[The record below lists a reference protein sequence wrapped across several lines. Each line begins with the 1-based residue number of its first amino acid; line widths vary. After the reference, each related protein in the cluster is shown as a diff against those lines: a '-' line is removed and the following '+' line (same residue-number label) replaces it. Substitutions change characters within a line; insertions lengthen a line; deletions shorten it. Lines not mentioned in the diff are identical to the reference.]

1 MRPKADCYEC
11 LAAIMNDLFGVVVM
25 PLLRQPDYFFQ
36 TLASLFVLESNV
48 GKVTPVHLIAGS
60 TDLARTWTAL
70 AQHDDA
76 EPMHPIGKEERHEIA
91 DRSAHRRFP
100 RNLCGAGRFS
110 RISKYGK
117 CVCEDNI
124 LFMDGLVDKPLVGV
138 EEMRQA
144 ECGYVYL
151 PFDSALD
158 PDKEAA
164 IAAATRPRLPSP
176 SAIAAYLL
184 LSLFSERRPSSVA
197 AGVQVPNAPAVLA
210 WIRALWPR
218 PVRGART
225 FEFRNCLVS
234 HTLYALWRG
243 RPCCSASHT
252 HRVSDARALAH
263 DPKVT
268 AGRTISSG
276 PCYLP
281 GLDWN
286 SKSE

>member
-11 LAAIMNDLFGVVVM
+11 LSAIMNDLFGVVVM

-60 TDLARTWTAL
+60 ADLARTWTAL

-76 EPMHPIGKEERHEIA
+76 EPMHPVGKEERQGIA

-110 RISKYGK
+110 RICKYGM

-158 PDKEAA
+158 SGKEAA
-164 IAAATRPRLPSP
+164 IAAATRLRPPFAFRNCCLFASEPLLEAPAKLCGSGRAGSQRPGRTRLDPGTVASSSP
-176 SAIAAYLL
+176 WCKNIRVPELLGEPHTLCPIARVPL
-184 LSLFSERRPSSVA
+184 LFSEPYAS
-197 AGVQVPNAPAVLA
+197 GVGC
-210 WIRALWPR
+210 
-218 PVRGART
+218 RGA
-225 FEFRNCLVS
+225 N
-234 HTLYALWRG
+234 A
-243 RPCCSASHT
+243 
-252 HRVSDARALAH
+252 
-263 DPKVT
+263 
-268 AGRTISSG
+268 
-276 PCYLP
+276 
-281 GLDWN
+281 
-286 SKSE
+286 